1 MTSTPAQLLLEA
13 AVPPLGE
20 TDGQPRGGEALR
32 DRYGS
37 DYFRELGR
45 KGGKALQAAHGSEHM
60 REIGRKGGK
69 QTRSSHD
76 GAYYSTLARRGARA
90 RNAARLPAVEEV
102 V

>member
-45 KGGKALQAAHGSEHM
+45 KGGK
-60 REIGRKGGK
+60 